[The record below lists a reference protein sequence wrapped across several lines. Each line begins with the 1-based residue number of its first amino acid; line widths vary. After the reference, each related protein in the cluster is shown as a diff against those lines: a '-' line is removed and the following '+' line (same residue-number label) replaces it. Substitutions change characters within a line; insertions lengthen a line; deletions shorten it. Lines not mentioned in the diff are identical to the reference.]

1 VVAAAHGRG
10 RQPLR
15 EKLTLFWHSHF
26 ATSIQKVRQPRL
38 MYQQNE
44 LLRTAG
50 AVAALRPWEALLD
63 AADREPLEPGTG
75 VLVLVTLY
83 GGNDGLNTVIP
94 YDDRR
99 YQDARPELA
108 YKAEQVLGI
117 GDGLGLNPSLKRLK
131 GLWDDHRLA
140 VVQGVGYPN
149 PNRSHFR
156 SMDIWQTGSPDSPS
170 HSGWLGRWLDATGT
184 DPLRAVGIGATLPVL
199 LAGEK
204 TVGAAVPLG
213 PLAMPAGAR
222 GRPSARSR
230 TPSRA
235 SRPWPRAWPSPAR
248 TCSPSPP
255 GCSRCSARSRRAS
268 RTARCWR
275 AAAARAPYGCRR
287 VARG

>member
-94 YDDRR
+94 TTTAATRT
-99 YQDARPELA
+99 P
-108 YKAEQVLGI
+108 G
-117 GDGLGLNPSLKRLK
+117 
-131 GLWDDHRLA
+131 
-140 VVQGVGYPN
+140 
-149 PNRSHFR
+149 RS
-156 SMDIWQTGSPDSPS
+156 WPT
-170 HSGWLGRWLDATGT
+170 
-184 DPLRAVGIGATLPVL
+184 
-199 LAGEK
+199 
-204 TVGAAVPLG
+204 
-213 PLAMPAGAR
+213 
-222 GRPSARSR
+222 RPS
-230 TPSRA
+230 
-235 SRPWPRAWPSPAR
+235 
-248 TCSPSPP
+248 
-255 GCSRCSARSRRAS
+255 
-268 RTARCWR
+268 RCWGSATASASTR
-275 AAAARAPYGCRR
+275 A
-287 VARG
+287 